1 MFQTLFQK
9 FAEGQRNLAFEAE
22 ELETEKDK
30 SAGQVR
36 LILLP
41 CLLAVKCLLHPV
53 TQLKNV
59 SEYLAVIIRFFTQ
72 IIPLSILRINRGC
85 HMFKWLKV

>member
-1 MFQTLFQK
+1 MTDETVTAVILSLKAFKHLFQTLFQK

-36 LILLP
+36 LILLS
-41 CLLAVKCLLHPV
+41 CLLTVKYLLHPV
-53 TQLKNV
+53 TKLDV
-59 SEYLAVIIRFFTQ
+59 LSE
-72 IIPLSILRINRGC
+72 
-85 HMFKWLKV
+85 